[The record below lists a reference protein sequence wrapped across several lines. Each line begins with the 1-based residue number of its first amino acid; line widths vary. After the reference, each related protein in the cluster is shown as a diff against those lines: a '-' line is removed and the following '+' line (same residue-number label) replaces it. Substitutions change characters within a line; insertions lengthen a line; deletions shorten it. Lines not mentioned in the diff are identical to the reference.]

1 MISIKRHSL
10 VSPFYTFGTVH
21 ITIQK
26 HAHPCVIN
34 LISHSAN
41 VNGLLGVRH
50 WSRHLGSARAD
61 KDSLVE
67 LTCEGRDRQ

>member
-1 MISIKRHSL
+1 MKRLSL
-10 VSPFYTFGTVH
+10 VSPFHSLYCPHNHTEACTY
-21 ITIQK
+21 I
-26 HAHPCVIN
+26 CVTD

-41 VNGLLGVRH
+41 VDGLLEVRP